1 MIKNLIKILSFF
13 ALSPAVIAC
22 ETAIDASRITVAGGS
37 ITEIL
42 FMLEM
47 EKNIVAVDTTSN
59 YPAIAKDMPSIGYVR
74 NVSAEGVL
82 SLTPTVIIGEHDM
95 GPPETLAQLKNSG
108 IEHFVVEEVHTSEGI
123 IDKFLCVARIIGR
136 ETMAREIVQE
146 KLLVEINLLGKLIAK
161 RAGPPPRVL
170 FVLSMRSG
178 SPIVGG
184 QGVSAD
190 GFISMFGG
198 VNSVKFAGWK
208 PVGPEAIISADPDM
222 IVITQRG
229 LTNYG
234 TLQEFKNHPYLRLT
248 KAAKNNNILTMD
260 GMEMLGFGPRT
271 IDAAVAV
278 AKQLV
283 D

>member
-1 MIKNLIKILSFF
+1 LIKNLIKILSFF

-59 YPAIAKDMPSIGYVR
+59 YPAIAEDMPSIGYVR

-146 KLLVEINLLGKLIAK
+146 KLLVEINLLSKLIEK
-161 RAGPPPRVL
+161 RAIPPPRVL

-198 VNSVKFAGWK
+198 VNSVKFEGWK

-234 TLQEFKNHPYLRLT
+234 TLKEFKNHPYLRLT

>member
-1 MIKNLIKILSFF
+1 M
-13 ALSPAVIAC
+13 IAC

-59 YPAIAKDMPSIGYVR
+59 YPAIAEDMPSIGYVR

-178 SPIVGG
+178 FPIVGG

-198 VNSVKFAGWK
+198 VNSVKFEGWK

-234 TLQEFKNHPYLRLT
+234 TLKEFKNHPYLRLT
-248 KAAKNNNILTMD
+248 KAAKNNNILAMD

>member
-1 MIKNLIKILSFF
+1 MIKNLFKILSFF
-13 ALSPAVIAC
+13 VLSPAVIAC

-59 YPAIAKDMPSIGYVR
+59 YPSIAKDMPSIGYVR

-82 SLTPTVIIGEHDM
+82 SLAPTVIIGEHDM

-146 KLLVEINLLGKLIAK
+146 KLLVEITLLGKLIAK

-198 VNSVKFAGWK
+198 VNSVKFEGWK

>member
-59 YPAIAKDMPSIGYVR
+59 YPVIAKDMPSIGYVR

-82 SLTPTVIIGEHDM
+82 SLAPTVIIGEHDM

-161 RAGPPPRVL
+161 RAGPV
-170 FVLSMRSG
+170 
-178 SPIVGG
+178 
-184 QGVSAD
+184 
-190 GFISMFGG
+190 
-198 VNSVKFAGWK
+198 
-208 PVGPEAIISADPDM
+208 
-222 IVITQRG
+222 
-229 LTNYG
+229 
-234 TLQEFKNHPYLRLT
+234 
-248 KAAKNNNILTMD
+248 
-260 GMEMLGFGPRT
+260 
-271 IDAAVAV
+271 
-278 AKQLV
+278 
-283 D
+283 

>member
-146 KLLVEINLLGKLIAK
+146 KLLVEINLLSKLIAK